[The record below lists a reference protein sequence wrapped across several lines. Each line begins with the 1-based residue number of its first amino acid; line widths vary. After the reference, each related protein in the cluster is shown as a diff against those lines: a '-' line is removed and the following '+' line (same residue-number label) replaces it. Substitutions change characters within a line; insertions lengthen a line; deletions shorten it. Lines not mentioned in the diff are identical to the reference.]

1 MKNENRISFSNKN
14 FANVLDQYNYNLNPG
29 DIVAG
34 TIFNQEKEGLLV
46 DIGTTI
52 AGYLPNSEISLKNIK
67 TNNKKINTLINQTR
81 EFFILAKNHK
91 SQQLLL
97 SIKRLSYI
105 RAWQRIKQLEQED
118 TIIKIPINNI
128 NKGGIVVYL
137 EGLTG
142 FIPNSHMVNQK
153 NQILK
158 INTNIECQILLV
170 NEKKNQI
177 ILSNK
182 RAILT
187 RNYHQIK
194 LGAIIDGK
202 IIQIKEYGLLINIH
216 GMHALLHI
224 SEISN
229 EHINNIYSMFK
240 IGQTIRA
247 KIIHLDFQQGRI
259 SMSTRNIV

>member
-1 MKNENRISFSNKN
+1 MKNKNKISFSNKN
-14 FANVLDQYNYNLNPG
+14 FINVLNKYNYNLNPG

-46 DIGTTI
+46 DIGATI
-52 AGYLPNSEISLKNIK
+52 AGYLPNSEIYLQNTKND
-67 TNNKKINTLINQTR
+67 NKKINHLINQTR
-81 EFFILAKNHK
+81 EFFILAKNYK

-105 RAWQRIKQLEQED
+105 RAWKRIKQLEQED
-118 TIIKIPINNI
+118 TIINTTINNI
-128 NKGGIVVYL
+128 NKGGILVYL

-142 FIPNSHMVNQK
+142 FIPNSHIVNQDEK
-153 NQILK
+153 ILK
-158 INTNIECQILLV
+158 INTDIECQLLLV

-187 RNYHQIK
+187 RKYDQIK
-194 LGAIIDGK
+194 LGAIIDSK
-202 IIQIKEYGLLINIH
+202 IIQIKNYGLLINVH

-224 SEISN
+224 SEIGN
-229 EHINNIYSMFK
+229 EHIYNIYNIFK

-247 KIIHLDFQQGRI
+247 KIIHLDFEQGRI